1 MFLQIDMMKNDSYN
15 IPKEKD
21 EERHLEHEK
30 VKKNESST
38 IILNHKF
45 IEF

>member
-1 MFLQIDMMKNDSYN
+1 MLLQIYRMKNDSYN

-38 IILNHKF
+38 IILNHTF